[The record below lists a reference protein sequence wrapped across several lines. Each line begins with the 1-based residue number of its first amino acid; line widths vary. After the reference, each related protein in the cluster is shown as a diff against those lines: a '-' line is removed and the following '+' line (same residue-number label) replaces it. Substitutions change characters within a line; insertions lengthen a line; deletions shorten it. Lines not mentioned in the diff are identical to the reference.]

1 MDAAIPRGAV
11 VLTALATFGAGN
23 RRVIGSPPCSA
34 SVFRC
39 LNAGSGTRGVSES
52 FGSIGMERGNVQPE
66 GLCLVGSG
74 IALRA
79 FAAASCNSLRARG
92 GDVIPEKVVEGG
104 FMPERFAMLYNGPRV
119 RLAPGHG

>member
-1 MDAAIPRGAV
+1 M
-11 VLTALATFGAGN
+11 
-23 RRVIGSPPCSA
+23 
-34 SVFRC
+34 
-39 LNAGSGTRGVSES
+39 
-52 FGSIGMERGNVQPE
+52 
-66 GLCLVGSG
+66 VGSG

-92 GDVIPEKVVEGG
+92 GDVIPEKVEGG